1 MTVGE
6 VMRRQDLPQSHFDRL
21 FAVGKFQMIPGT
33 MEEAVRA
40 LGIDR
45 N

>member
-6 VMRRQDLPQSHFDRL
+6 IMRRQDLPGNDPDRL

-33 MEEAVRA
+33 VMTQHFLHRS
-40 LGIDR
+40 GR
-45 N
+45 